1 MAAARMSWRGTLALA
16 VVMGGAIAATSTV
29 PVAGVQR
36 RNLELQIR
44 ENRDRLEEIRR
55 ERESL
60 QADLDALQ
68 GRARSITSELQNLD
82 KQRTATVRLVRELD
96 RQISGLTTQL
106 DTISFEMIL
115 AEDAMEEKDAVL
127 EQRIAEIYKRGPLWG
142 FQVLLAAESF
152 GDLLSRY
159 KYLYLVSRQ
168 DRQIVQDIRALRD
181 QVAEQRADLVNL
193 RNEVAVQRRERD
205 SELQEYASLERQ
217 RVRALEAMRASESRT
232 SNRLDSLA
240 RDEERINEAIAA
252 LERARRASGDVVAPS
267 ISSVDMGTLPWPV
280 EGEVIYRVGVEG
292 FRDRTRLSNQ
302 GIGIRVPPGTPVRV
316 VRSGRVVSTSAYG
329 TYGPSVWVSHG
340 DGFYTLYLYLSRVAV
355 RLNQQVAEGDIIG
368 LSGGE
373 NSDHGPHLEFQLR
386 QTPPNAETPIPLD
399 PLDWLRPRGR

>member
-1 MAAARMSWRGTLALA
+1 MTRSGVFTLAVLVWSGSSLAEPAPAAAT
-16 VVMGGAIAATSTV
+16 
-29 PVAGVQR
+29 QR
-36 RNLELQIR
+36 RNLEVQIR
-44 ENRDRLEEIRR
+44 ANRDRLEEIRR
-55 ERESL
+55 ERETL
-60 QADLDALQ
+60 QSDLDALR
-68 GRARSITSELQNLD
+68 GRARSITTELQNLD

-115 AEDAMEEKDAVL
+115 AEDAMAEKDAVL
-127 EQRIAEIYKRGPLWG
+127 EQRLAEIYKRGSLWG

-159 KYLYLVSRQ
+159 KYLYLVTRQ

-181 QVAEQRADLVNL
+181 QVAQQRADLVNL

-217 RVRALEAMRASESRT
+217 RVRALEVMRATESRT
-232 SNRLDSLA
+232 SNRLDSLT
-240 RDEERINEAIAA
+240 RDEERINETIAA
-252 LERARRASGDVVAPS
+252 LERARRASGDAVAPS
-267 ISSVDMGTLPWPV
+267 ISAVDMGTLPWPV
-280 EGEVIYRVGVEG
+280 DGEIIYRVGIEG

-302 GIGIRVPPGTPVRV
+302 GIGIRVPVGTPVHV
-316 VRSGRVVSTSAYG
+316 VRGGKVVSTSAYG

-355 RLNQQVAEGDIIG
+355 RLNQLVQEGDIIG

>member
-1 MAAARMSWRGTLALA
+1 MNRRSTFVLA
-16 VVMGGAIAATSTV
+16 VAISGASLAAFPHSAT
-29 PVAGVQR
+29 GVQR
-36 RNLELQIR
+36 RNLEVQIR
-44 ENRDRLEEIRR
+44 ANRDRLEEIRR

-60 QADLDALQ
+60 QSDLDALR
-68 GRARSITSELQNLD
+68 GRARSITSELQNID

-96 RQISGLTTQL
+96 RQISGLSTQL
-106 DTISFEMIL
+106 DTISFEMTL
-115 AEDAMEEKDAVL
+115 AEDALSEKDAVL
-127 EQRIAEIYKRGPLWG
+127 KQRVAEIYKRGPLWG

-168 DRQIVQDIRALRD
+168 DRQIVQEIQTLRD
-181 QVAEQRADLVNL
+181 QVSQQRSDLVNL

-205 SELQEYASLERQ
+205 NELQEFASLEHQ
-217 RVRALEAMRASESRT
+217 RVRALATMRATESRT
-232 SNRLDSLA
+232 SNRIDSLT

-252 LERARRASGDVVAPS
+252 LERARRASGDAVAPS
-267 ISSVDMGTLPWPV
+267 ISAVDMGTLPWPV

-316 VRSGRVVSTSAYG
+316 VRSGKVVSTSAYG

-355 RLNQQVAEGDIIG
+355 RLNQIVQEGDIIG

-399 PLDWLRPRGR
+399 PLDWLQPRGR